1 MSAAVSSSPLISAS
15 SPSMR
20 AERAMNGTVAEVHH
34 GHTMSDQ
41 MSTCTRASVGS
52 RAMNRTELLD
62 SLFDLTGR
70 VAIVTGGSRGIGRAM
85 CGAFAALG
93 ARVVVASRKADA
105 CEAAAAEIRAEGG
118 QAIGV
123 AAHMGDLDSV
133 RALVAATVDA
143 YRAIDIVVNNAANP
157 LALPVG
163 EWTPEA
169 WEKSLSVNLRGPA
182 FLVQEALPYLKQSR
196 HPSVINVLSAA
207 VYLRSEYRG
216 LYAIGKTGLA
226 AMTRVMAGEL
236 APFGIRVNALA
247 PGSFDT
253 YMMRQT
259 TPEAQARMREASPLK
274 RIADVQEIIGPAL
287 LLASDAGSYMTGQ
300 VVSVDGGLTVH

>member
-1 MSAAVSSSPLISAS
+1 MDD
-15 SPSMR
+15 
-20 AERAMNGTVAEVHH
+20 
-34 GHTMSDQ
+34 TMPRRD
-41 MSTCTRASVGS
+41 
-52 RAMNRTELLD
+52 LLE

-85 CGAFAALG
+85 AGAFATLG

-105 CEAAAAEIRAEGG
+105 CGTAAAEIRSAGG

-123 AAHMGDLDSV
+123 PVHMGDLDSV
-133 RALVAATVDA
+133 GELVATTVAA
-143 YRAIDIVVNNAANP
+143 YGGVDIVVNNAANP

-169 WEKSLSVNLRGPA
+169 WEKSLGVNLRGPA
-182 FLVQEALPYLKQSR
+182 FLVQEALPYLKVSE
-196 HPSVINVLSAA
+196 HAAVVNVLSAA

-259 TPEAQARMREASPLK
+259 SPDAQDRMRDASPLK
-274 RIADVQEIIGPAL
+274 RIADVREIIGPAL
-287 LLASDAGSYMTGQ
+287 LLVSDAGSYMTGQ

>member
-1 MSAAVSSSPLISAS
+1 M
-15 SPSMR
+15 
-20 AERAMNGTVAEVHH
+20 
-34 GHTMSDQ
+34 D
-41 MSTCTRASVGS
+41 
-52 RAMNRTELLD
+52 RTELLD

-85 CGAFAALG
+85 AGAFASLG
-93 ARVVVASRKADA
+93 ARVVVASRKPDA
-105 CEAAAAEIRAEGG
+105 CDEAAAEIRAAGG
-118 QAIGV
+118 EAVGIPV
-123 AAHMGDLDSV
+123 HMGDLDSI

-143 YRAIDIVVNNAANP
+143 YAGIDIVVNNAANP

-163 EWTPEA
+163 DWTPDA
-169 WEKSLSVNLRGPA
+169 WDKSLGVNLKGPA
-182 FLVQEALPYLKQSR
+182 FLVQEALPYLKASE
-196 HPSVINVLSAA
+196 HASVVNVLSAA

-236 APFGIRVNALA
+236 APHGIRVNALA

-253 YMMRQT
+253 YMMQQI
-259 TPEAQARMREASPLK
+259 TPEARDRSRDAAPLK
-274 RIADVQEIIGPAL
+274 RIADPSEILGPAL
-287 LLASDAGSYMTGQ
+287 VLVSDAGSFMTGQ